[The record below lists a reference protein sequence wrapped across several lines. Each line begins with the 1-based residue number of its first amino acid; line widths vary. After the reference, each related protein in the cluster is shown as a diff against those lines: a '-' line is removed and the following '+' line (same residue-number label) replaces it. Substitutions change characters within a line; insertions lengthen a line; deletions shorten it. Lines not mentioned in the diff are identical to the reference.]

1 MEILCFCAAVVV
13 VAKIMVCGEF
23 TNKALKNNI
32 YLELYNKN
40 LFLPTSNVGN
50 VSYLQRVFLAF
61 LGLDYLPGV
70 LKLVKLLT
78 NAPKL
83 FRREATS
90 AVYLVRISVMTVG
103 SLSAFCS
110 LGKPL
115 EHPVD
120 LELI

>member
-50 VSYLQRVFLAF
+50 VSYLQRVFSCF
-61 LGLDYLPGV
+61 FRFR
-70 LKLVKLLT
+70 
-78 NAPKL
+78 L
-83 FRREATS
+83 FTRCFKICEA
-90 AVYLVRISVMTVG
+90 LN
-103 SLSAFCS
+103 FCS
-110 LGKPL
+110 LEQPL